1 MPNGITYNRTASGK
15 PASVTISLKK
25 YGAFI
30 EDLLDRAEMDKFGKE
45 PVKPLRK
52 VISRLDKNMALKGQH
67 DYTVVITKQ
76 AQKNLADLPKN
87 YYHKISEH
95 LLQLEQDPFPHGT
108 IKLQGSKK
116 RLSFTCRC
124 ISYFIHS

>member
-76 AQKNLADLPKN
+76 AQKNLADLPKIITT
-87 YYHKISEH
+87 K
-95 LLQLEQDPFPHGT
+95 FPNIYCSLNRTLFHMAQKNFRAQKT
-108 IKLQGSKK
+108 I
-116 RLSFTCRC
+116 
-124 ISYFIHS
+124 IV